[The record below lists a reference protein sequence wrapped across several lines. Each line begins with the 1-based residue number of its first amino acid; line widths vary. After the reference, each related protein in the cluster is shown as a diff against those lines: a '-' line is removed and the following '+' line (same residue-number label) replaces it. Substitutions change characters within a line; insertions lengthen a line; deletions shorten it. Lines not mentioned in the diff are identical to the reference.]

1 MRRIHIRCVVD
12 TGSTYREPIAIVIE
26 LNCVSKP
33 NIYNL
38 CDIISWDIIQYPVVP
53 SRYRMVISPLYV
65 YIH

>member
-33 NIYNL
+33 NMYNL
-38 CDIISWDIIQYPVVP
+38 IYMYKIY
-53 SRYRMVISPLYV
+53 YLLK
-65 YIH
+65 

>member
-1 MRRIHIRCVVD
+1 MIQSQYKFGIEKYGEDTYYPGRCVVD

-38 CDIISWDIIQYPVVP
+38 IY
-53 SRYRMVISPLYV
+53 
-65 YIH
+65 

>member
-1 MRRIHIRCVVD
+1 MGRIHIRCVVV

-38 CDIISWDIIQYPVVP
+38 IYKIY
-53 SRYRMVISPLYV
+53 YLLK
-65 YIH
+65 